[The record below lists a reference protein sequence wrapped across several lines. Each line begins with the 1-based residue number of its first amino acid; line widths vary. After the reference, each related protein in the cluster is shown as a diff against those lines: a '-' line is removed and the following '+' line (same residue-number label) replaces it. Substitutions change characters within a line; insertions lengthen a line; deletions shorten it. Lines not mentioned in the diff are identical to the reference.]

1 MSILDTLKVFY
12 RKRRQGG
19 ITDFH
24 LETIRFRKMLENARA
39 LLDLFEDGHEK
50 MAGEYILDSHYV
62 TSLVETVAEK
72 LGMMVFDA
80 CVLAPDARGK
90 LYAKYDQLRR
100 RAEDMVGLFESSGWK
115 AASTGGL
122 NDAASPDDLEYRM
135 LSEALQWMDG
145 NPSDGGSTVMD
156 FMRNTFDLVIGQQNE
171 HGGGRSEAVLS
182 RAPSLK
188 RGSPVHV
195 IELWRDPQKGPVPLR
210 SNTDIGCHPLR
221 LMLLEASSNGSPT
234 GRGKGPDGP
243 VWIAA
248 VGDDQL
254 SLLAFR
260 RGLRFRLETTASGS
274 RTSDFI
280 FIFADSSIPVE
291 SILPGGFH
299 VERTAS
305 GRLAWLVRASP
316 KTVEDSLMAIGRSLL
331 SDPAKWIGERPSQ
344 PGRKGK
350 DGKKEA

>member
-12 RKRRQGG
+12 RKRRQAG

-24 LETIRFRKMLENARA
+24 LETIRFRKLLENARA

-62 TSLVETVAEK
+62 TSLVESVAER
-72 LGMMVFDA
+72 LGMMAYDA
-80 CVLAPDARGK
+80 CVLVPEAGST
-90 LYAKYDQLRR
+90 LYSKYDQLRS
-100 RAEDMVGLFESSGWK
+100 RAEEMVGLFESSGWR
-115 AASTGGL
+115 AASTGGVD
-122 NDAASPDDLEYRM
+122 DAASPDDLEYQM

-145 NPSDGGSTVMD
+145 ESSGAGSTVMD
-156 FMRNTFDLVIGQQNE
+156 FMRQTFDLVIGEQSE
-171 HGGGRSEAVLS
+171 RDGGRSEAVLS
-182 RAPSLK
+182 RASSAR

-195 IELWRDPQKGPVPLR
+195 IELWRDPQEGPVPLR
-210 SNTDIGCHPLR
+210 SLTDISCHPLR

-234 GRGKGPDGP
+234 ARGTRPDGP

-248 VGDDQL
+248 VSDDQL

-260 RGLRFRLETTASGS
+260 GGLRFRLETTASGS

-280 FIFADSSIPVE
+280 FVFADGSIPVE

-299 VERTAS
+299 VDRTGS

-316 KTVEDSLMAIGRSLL
+316 KTVEDSLIAIGRSLL
-331 SDPAKWIGERPSQ
+331 SDPAKWIGERPSR